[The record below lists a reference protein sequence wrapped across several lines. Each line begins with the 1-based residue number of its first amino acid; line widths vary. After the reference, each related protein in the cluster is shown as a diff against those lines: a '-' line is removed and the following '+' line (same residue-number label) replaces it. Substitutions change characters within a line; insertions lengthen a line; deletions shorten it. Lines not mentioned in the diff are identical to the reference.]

1 MTSDTRR
8 FLGWRMLAVSFFFMM
23 LIVGFALYGLPRY
36 YPDWVKEFGWK
47 RADIQFG
54 NTLAKLIVG
63 PLFGFFVGW
72 VIDRRGPRGVMV
84 FGALCAAAA
93 LLGFSM
99 VGKSLPMLYAFFF
112 LNALGYLC
120 AGPLPNQVILSHWF
134 TRLRGRAMGIAYVG
148 IGVGGMAVPWVI
160 HVLVDR
166 CGGWRTSLQ
175 ALSGLF
181 FVVMLGL
188 VAIVRRRPADVGQ
201 EPDGAAAAPDAGA
214 RPPPARLGRIVRTP
228 AFWLL
233 TVGSLMSIG
242 AVGGVMQNLAL
253 YLSDVLPEAD
263 AKMTWTRIASLTLF
277 SSIAGRLVVGWLA
290 DRVCKKHVMVAV
302 YILDGSAIPLLLL
315 AGSHPWLLYVFA
327 VCFGFGLGAEYLL
340 IPLMAGECFGLG
352 ALSRVLGIVITT
364 DSVGEATMP
373 YLVAYMRDTTGSYMG
388 GIVLL
393 TALSYAAVLAIS
405 LIRYRDGVP
414 ESRRAVEASSVAGT

>member
-1 MTSDTRR
+1 MKSNTRR

-63 PLFGFFVGW
+63 PLFGFLAGW

-84 FGALCAAAA
+84 FGAICAAAA
-93 LLGFSM
+93 LLGFSL
-99 VGKSLPMLYAFFF
+99 VEKSLPMLYAFFF
-112 LNALGYLC
+112 LNAMGYLC
-120 AGPLPNQVILSHWF
+120 AGPLPNQVLLSHWF
-134 TRLRGRAMGIAYVG
+134 SRLRGRVMGIAYVG
-148 IGVGGMAVPWVI
+148 IGVGGMTVPWVI
-160 HVLVDR
+160 HLLVTR

-175 ALSGLF
+175 VLSGLF
-181 FVVMLGL
+181 LVVMLGL
-188 VAIVRRRPADVGQ
+188 ILIVRRRPADVGQ
-201 EPDGAAAAPDAGA
+201 EPDGAAAPAAAAA
-214 RPPPARLGRIVRTP
+214 RPPPVSLLRVVKTP

-233 TVGSLMSIG
+233 TIGSVMSIG

-253 YLSDVLPEAD
+253 YLADILPEAD
-263 AKMTWTRIASLTLF
+263 AKMAWTRIASLTLF
-277 SSIAGRLVVGWLA
+277 SSIAGRLTMGWLA
-290 DRVCKKHVMVAV
+290 DRICKKHVMLLTYLIVGA
-302 YILDGSAIPLLLL
+302 SIPVLLL
-315 AGSHPWLLYVFA
+315 ARGQPGLLYVFA
-327 VCFGFGLGAEYLL
+327 VCFGFGLGADYML

-364 DSVGEATMP
+364 DSVGEAMMP
-373 YLVAYMRDTTGSYMG
+373 YLVAHIRDTTGSYQG
-388 GIVLL
+388 GLLLL
-393 TALSYAAVLAIS
+393 TALALVGAVAIS

-414 ESRRAVEASSVAGT
+414 ESRRAVEAANA

>member
-1 MTSDTRR
+1 MKSNTQR
-8 FLGWRMLAVSFFFMM
+8 FLGWRMLAISFIFMM
-23 LIVGFALYGLPRY
+23 LIVGFALYGVPRY

-54 NTLAKLIVG
+54 NTLAKLVVG
-63 PLFGFFVGW
+63 PLFGFLVGW

-84 FGALCAAAA
+84 FGAVCAAAA
-93 LLGFSM
+93 LLGFSL
-99 VGKSLPMLYAFFF
+99 VGNSLPMLYTFFF

-120 AGPLPNQVILSHWF
+120 AGPLPNQILLSHWF
-134 TRLRGRAMGIAYVG
+134 TRMRGRVMGIAYVG
-148 IGVGGMAVPWVI
+148 IGVGGMTVPWVI

-166 CGGWRTSLQ
+166 CGGWRGSLQ
-175 ALSGLF
+175 ALAGLF
-181 FVVMLGL
+181 FVLMLVL
-188 VAIVRRRPADVGQ
+188 VVWVRRRPADVGQ
-201 EPDGAAAAPDAGA
+201 SPDGDLAPSTPQGA
-214 RPPPARLGRIVRTP
+214 KPPPVRLGRIVRTP

-233 TVGSLMSIG
+233 TIGSFMSIG

-253 YLSDVLPEAD
+253 YLADVLPEAE
-263 AKMTWTRIASLTLF
+263 AKMKWTQIASLTLF
-277 SSIAGRLVVGWLA
+277 ASIAGRLVVGWLA
-290 DRVCKKHVMVAV
+290 DRVCKKHVMVGI

-315 AGSHPWLLYVFA
+315 AGSHPWALYVFA
-327 VCFGFGLGAEYLL
+327 ICFGFGLGAEYML

-352 ALSRVLGIVITT
+352 ALSRVMGIIIAT

-373 YLVAYMRDTTGSYMG
+373 YVVAAMRDATGSYMG

-393 TALSYAAVLAIS
+393 TVLSYAAVVAIA

-414 ESRRAVEASSVAGT
+414 ASRRAVENPRAE